1 MLVLP
6 GKSTF
11 LGLITFCATDFM
23 WDNGGAALTDNWGV
37 PVLLGLHEEQCP
49 VGMMYLGTST
59 AEPTGASP
67 CCLVMSPRLVS
78 PGWP

>member
-23 WDNGGAALTDNWGV
+23 WDNGGDVFTDNWGV
-37 PVLLGLHEEQCP
+37 PVLLGLHEEQRP
-49 VGMMYLGTST
+49 VGSCTWGH
-59 AEPTGASP
+59 
-67 CCLVMSPRLVS
+67 R
-78 PGWP
+78 